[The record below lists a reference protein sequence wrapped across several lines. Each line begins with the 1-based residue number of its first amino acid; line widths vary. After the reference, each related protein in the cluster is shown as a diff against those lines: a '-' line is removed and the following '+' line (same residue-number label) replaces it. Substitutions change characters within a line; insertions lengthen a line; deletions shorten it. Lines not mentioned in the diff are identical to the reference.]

1 MRFIQKAILIL
12 FATLLVVSCSE
23 YEKVLKGD
31 DYDKKYDMALKMY
44 NKKKFIK
51 AIPLFEEVISI
62 YSKLSE
68 KGEKGYYY
76 LCYCH
81 YNTQNYALA
90 SYYFRNFQVTYP
102 QSKHAEEA
110 AFMSAICK
118 VEASPKPS
126 LDQSNTVTAIN
137 ELQAFMNRYPKTTK
151 KDTCNLII
159 DQLRDKLEE
168 KAYQSAKLYYNMEEY
183 AASAV
188 AFTNMLSDYP
198 DTDYREEALYL
209 VVKSNYRLA
218 NNSIKEKKVERFE
231 ETIKSYT
238 KFVDNFPKSERLK
251 ELEEY
256 YNKALR
262 EVQISQK

>member
-1 MRFIQKAILIL
+1 MRFLQKAILIFFSTL
-12 FATLLVVSCSE
+12 FVVSCSE
-23 YEKVLKGD
+23 YERVLKSD
-31 DYDKKYDMALKMY
+31 DYDKKYDMAEKMY
-44 NKKKFIK
+44 KKEKYIK

-68 KGEKGYYY
+68 KGEKAYYY
-76 LCYCH
+76 LCYSH
-81 YNTQNYALA
+81 YNTQDYALA
-90 SYYFRNFQVTYP
+90 GYYFTNFQTTYP
-102 QSKHAEEA
+102 QSSHAEEA
-110 AFMSAICK
+110 VFMSAMCK
-118 VEASPKPS
+118 VAASPKPS
-126 LDQSNTVTAIN
+126 LDQTNTRTAIN
-137 ELQAFMNRYPKTTK
+137 DLQAFMNRYPKTSK

-209 VVKSNYRLA
+209 VVKSNFKLA
-218 NNSIKEKKVERFE
+218 NNSVREKKVERFE

-238 KFVDNFPKSERLK
+238 KFVDNFPSSKRLK
-251 ELEEY
+251 EIEDY
-256 YNKALR
+256 YTKAQQ
-262 EVQISQK
+262 EIKFIQK